1 MGMGCG
7 SGFGEE
13 TKFDVEVIRKEQL
26 LRKALIVY
34 LGMTSDFTGMS
45 VLNRTVMT
53 SKCSVTP
60 HNDLAEPEITLVL
73 SPVTTT
79 PRHEER
85 ATRLMGTSPFK
96 LLKAVVL
103 NTFSVSATIPTVG
116 DAIVALHG
124 ICVDLADTLKQIADI
139 TAELAARDHIR
150 VENIEEV
157 SLSYIL
163 IRIQTD

>member
-1 MGMGCG
+1 M
-7 SGFGEE
+7 
-13 TKFDVEVIRKEQL
+13 
-26 LRKALIVY
+26 
-34 LGMTSDFTGMS
+34 
-45 VLNRTVMT
+45 
-53 SKCSVTP
+53 
-60 HNDLAEPEITLVL
+60 
-73 SPVTTT
+73 
-79 PRHEER
+79 
-85 ATRLMGTSPFK
+85 
-96 LLKAVVL
+96 
-103 NTFSVSATIPTVG
+103 G

>member
-34 LGMTSDFTGMS
+34 LGMASDFTGMS

-53 SKCSVTP
+53 SHAQLC
-60 HNDLAEPEITLVL
+60 LAEPEITLVL

-96 LLKAVVL
+96 LPEAVVL
-103 NTFSVSATIPTVG
+103 NF
-116 DAIVALHG
+116 AL
-124 ICVDLADTLKQIADI
+124 
-139 TAELAARDHIR
+139 
-150 VENIEEV
+150 
-157 SLSYIL
+157 Y
-163 IRIQTD
+163 